1 MSVRLLIVDDHPVV
15 VSGLRAMVDREADM
29 TVADEAASLGE
40 ARAIL
45 MREAVDVVLLD
56 LRLPD
61 GSGFELLHDA
71 ADLPSP
77 PAFIVLSSFES
88 PQYIDAAIRHG
99 ASGYLLK
106 TAPSEEL
113 LAAIRRVAEGGSA
126 FSAEQLL
133 GVSRS
138 GWAPLGAR
146 DRRLV
151 ELLLAG
157 RTNKEMAAALGVSR
171 QAVETR
177 LAHLCRR
184 FDLENRVELAIRA
197 EREGWLSVP
206 GSAKEGERRSG
217 ARADGARLEVVE
229 PEADGPEHAACAR
242 GEQQGDQQEEGPR
255 R

>member
-1 MSVRLLIVDDHPVV
+1 MDAVSVRILIVDDHPVV

-29 TVADEAASLGE
+29 TVADEAASLAQ

-45 MREAVDVVLLD
+45 MQEAVDVVLLD

-61 GSGFELLHDA
+61 GSGFELLRDA

-77 PAFIVLSSFES
+77 PAFVVLSSFES
-88 PQYIDAAIRHG
+88 AQYIDAAIRHG

-106 TAPSEEL
+106 TAPSEDV
-113 LAAIRRVAEGGSA
+113 LAAIRTVAEGGTA

-133 GVSRS
+133 AVSRS
-138 GWAPLGAR
+138 GWTPLGAR
-146 DRRLV
+146 DRRLI

-157 RTNKEMAAALGVSR
+157 QTNKEMAAALGVSR

-184 FDLENRVELAIRA
+184 FDVESRVELALRA

-206 GSAKEGERRSG
+206 GTPREG
-217 ARADGARLEVVE
+217 
-229 PEADGPEHAACAR
+229 
-242 GEQQGDQQEEGPR
+242 
-255 R
+255 